1 MFKYL
6 YFKLFLKWKAFTGM
20 EQKEKYLY
28 QTLGDL
34 FLTQLIW
41 MLDFFK
47 DIKLK
52 INYLIQKTSKFVTMG

>member
-1 MFKYL
+1 
-6 YFKLFLKWKAFTGM
+6 M

-41 MLDFFK
+41 MLDFFLK
-47 DIKLK
+47 KSNIQINWVKNIKLK

>member
-1 MFKYL
+1 MDYGHFNWHILKNSILFKYL

-34 FLTQLIW
+34 FLTQLI
-41 MLDFFK
+41 
-47 DIKLK
+47 
-52 INYLIQKTSKFVTMG
+52 